1 MSALLDTLAIQAG
14 NSVFHTEEFMYYI
27 STHLKYLR
35 ENGASQV
42 AVEKGLVSKFEYNF
56 FSLLIELN
64 YDFEDFMVLLLMNGF
79 TDPTEMTRE
88 FSLLVLPNQEV
99 LRNLKQL
106 YQHQNK
112 RI

>member
-1 MSALLDTLAIQAG
+1 MSALLDTLALQAG

-42 AVEKGLVSKFEYNF
+42 AVDKGLVNKFEYNF
-56 FSLLIELN
+56 FSLLVELKM
-64 YDFEDFMVLLLMNGF
+64 DFEDFMVLLLMNGF
-79 TDPTEMTRE
+79 TDPSEMTGE
-88 FSLLVLPNQEV
+88 FQLLTLPDPEA
-99 LRNLKQL
+99 LKTLKQL
-106 YQHQNK
+106 YRYQNK